1 MKQLLLAIVMLACCL
16 GVSAQDPTVSA
27 PTPTVNPDMVKS
39 AFSDTYPAFT
49 KWDRSH
55 GATLETIQI
64 AGTTDNVAKLSGD
77 YVAIAVGG
85 RNVADMEYLHADVYS
100 PAEGGVS
107 QVRFGFSLWSGG
119 EKYADA
125 YNTDTPAGQW
135 TSIDIPLSAFNGY
148 DFSNAQVLRMT
159 MTKTPGNT
167 FYMDNVY
174 FYTTKAP
181 AQTMPTVSAPKPKV
195 DASKV
200 RSMFSD
206 AYEPYYNFNC
216 YNSNGVK
223 VTEKTIEGTTDK
235 VLEVKDFRWAHFALG
250 EVARTTTVDLTGLEK
265 IHFDV
270 YVPEGNVTT
279 SVQPGMYNVAAKKE
293 AYSGKQTLTAGKWT
307 SVTLKVADFQAVG
320 LSAVNNLTFKDPAN
334 KTGLIYLDNVYF
346 FNEDGD
352 VPVDPTPGDDPV
364 DPTPGDD
371 PVDPTPVSNLK
382 PAPTPANAA
391 TDVKSVYSDAYVPVA
406 AKFEAVGGN
415 GGYAAEP
422 IQVTAND
429 RAMKLTNY
437 TWVKFDLGGNVD
449 ASDMTYLHVDLYV
462 PDANVASVQ
471 PILVNGSK
479 SFYTGSPT
487 LTAGKWTSLNIKVAD
502 FTAKGLDATAINE
515 IRFKHSGVGE
525 MIIDNVYFSKT
536 EGAKG
541 TTDGGSEG
549 GSGDEPTPSG
559 ITIPLAPTPQTP
571 ASDVKAFFTDE
582 YSTLFGKFE
591 PTTYSKATVEVLDHD
606 ATHKVCRITNL
617 DWCAINLGQRD
628 VSDKGYVHIDLYTPA
643 SDKVETFNMGFQLWG
658 EPITYETANG
668 DANWREL
675 PADKWVSLDIPLANF
690 VGRDFSK
697 DMAGF
702 RIRKT
707 GKGTLYVDNIY
718 FWGQPTEGDSDY
730 DPTKYPAI
738 QDNTAGELPPMD
750 EPMLGVNL
758 ASASG
763 GSVPGTFGKDY
774 IYPRLQDL
782 YYYKAKGVRLIRFP
796 FRAARVLEDLDG
808 AALDY
813 DQTNSDIKAMKTVVD
828 EAERL
833 GMWVFLDAHDYAE
846 RTINGTQQKL
856 GDEVYTKE
864 KFGRMWRMIAE
875 AFKDN
880 KNIWGYD
887 LQNEPKVGAA
897 NLVPIYQAAIDSIR
911 TVDTKAQIIVEG
923 ANWASAYEWIYGNRS
938 DKQYPEYPT
947 TVAWSYK
954 ASSNWDLA
962 NLVDPQDKIVFE
974 AHGYFDQDNSGT
986 YQKGYQTVDFRKRFA
1001 PFLEWCKVNNKKALL
1016 GEFGVP
1022 YVGAKTASD
1031 ERWMTVIDEA
1041 LDYFRSYQVNATYWC
1056 GGAMYEANELSVQP
1070 DKNALYGNYNV
1081 EKSTMGIMDKY
1092 ITNWVLNDPTGINTV
1107 NTVTTTLGNDV
1118 VYNLAGQRVDKNFKG
1133 IVIING
1139 KKVIRK

>member
-1 MKQLLLAIVMLACCL
+1 MKQLLLAIVMLACCF
-16 GVSAQDPTVSA
+16 GASAQDPTVSA

-39 AFSDTYPAFT
+39 AFSDAYPAFT
-49 KWDRSH
+49 KWSRSH
-55 GATLETIQI
+55 GATLNTIQI

-85 RNVADMEYLHADVYS
+85 RNVSDMEYLHADVYS

-135 TSIDIPLSAFNGY
+135 TSVDIPLSAFKGY
-148 DFSNAQVLRMT
+148 DFSNTQVLRMT

-181 AQTMPTVSAPKPKV
+181 ANTMPTVSAPKPTV
-195 DASKV
+195 AASKV
-200 RSMFSD
+200 RSMFCD
-206 AYEPYYNFNC
+206 EYEPYYNFNC
-216 YNSNGVK
+216 YNNSGVQLS
-223 VTEKTIEGTTDK
+223 EKTIEGTTDK
-235 VLEVKDFRWAHFALG
+235 VLEVKGFRWAHFALG
-250 EVARTTTVDLTGLEK
+250 DIPGTTTVDLTGLEK

-279 SVQPGMYNVAAKKE
+279 SVQPGMYNVKAKKE
-293 AYSGKQTLTAGKWT
+293 AYSGKQTLTPGKWT

-320 LSAVNNLTFKDPAN
+320 LTAVNNLTFKDPAN

-346 FNEDGD
+346 FNDGD
-352 VPVDPTPGDDPV
+352 
-364 DPTPGDD
+364 
-371 PVDPTPVSNLK
+371 
-382 PAPTPANAA
+382 TPA
-391 TDVKSVYSDAYVPVA
+391 
-406 AKFEAVGGN
+406 
-415 GGYAAEP
+415 
-422 IQVTAND
+422 
-429 RAMKLTNY
+429 
-437 TWVKFDLGGNVD
+437 
-449 ASDMTYLHVDLYV
+449 
-462 PDANVASVQ
+462 
-471 PILVNGSK
+471 
-479 SFYTGSPT
+479 TG
-487 LTAGKWTSLNIKVAD
+487 
-502 FTAKGLDATAINE
+502 
-515 IRFKHSGVGE
+515 
-525 MIIDNVYFSKT
+525 
-536 EGAKG
+536 
-541 TTDGGSEG
+541 
-549 GSGDEPTPSG
+549 G

-582 YSTLFGKFE
+582 YSPLFGKFE

-617 DWCAINLGQRD
+617 DWCAVNLGQRD

-643 SDKVETFNMGFQLWG
+643 SDKVETFNMGFQLWS

-690 VGRDFSK
+690 VGRDFAK
-697 DMAGF
+697 GMAGF

-718 FWGQPTEGDSDY
+718 FWGKPTEGGSDY
-730 DPTKYPAI
+730 DPTKYPTI

-774 IYPRLQDL
+774 IYPKMQDL

-808 AALDY
+808 EALDY
-813 DQTNSDIKAMKTVVD
+813 DQTNSDIKAMKAVVD

-856 GDEVYTKE
+856 GDEVYTAE
-864 KFGRMWRMIAE
+864 KFARMWKMIAE

-887 LQNEPKVGAA
+887 LQNEPKVSAA
-897 NLVPIYQAAIDSIR
+897 NLVPIYQAAINAIR

-938 DKQYPEYPT
+938 DKLYPEYPS
-947 TVAWSYK
+947 TVDWSYK

-962 NLVDPQDKIVFE
+962 NLVDPQNKIVFE
-974 AHGYFDQDNSGT
+974 AHGYFDKDNSGT
-986 YQKGYQTVDFRKRFA
+986 YQKGYQEVDFRKRFA
-1001 PFLEWCKVNNKKALL
+1001 PFLEWCKVNNKKALI

-1041 LDYFRSYQVNATYWC
+1041 LDFFRSYQVNATYWC

-1081 EKSTMGIMDKY
+1081 EKSTMAIMDKY
-1092 ITNWVLNDPTGINTV
+1092 ITNWVLDGPTGINTV
-1107 NTVTTTLGNDV
+1107 STVNKTLDNEV

-1133 IVIING
+1133 MVIING

>member
-1 MKQLLLAIVMLACCL
+1 MKQLLLAIVMLACCF
-16 GVSAQDPTVSA
+16 GASAQDPTVSA

-39 AFSDTYPAFT
+39 AFSDAYPAFT
-49 KWDRSH
+49 KWARSH
-55 GATLETIQI
+55 GATLNTIQI

-85 RNVADMEYLHADVYS
+85 RNVSDMEYLHADVYS

-135 TSIDIPLSAFNGY
+135 TSVDIPLSAFNGY
-148 DFSNAQVLRMT
+148 DFSNTQVLRMT

-174 FYTTKAP
+174 FYTTKTP
-181 AQTMPTVSAPKPKV
+181 ANTMPTVSAPKPIV
-195 DASKV
+195 AASKV
-200 RSMFSD
+200 RSMFCD
-206 AYEPYYNFNC
+206 EYEPYYNFNC
-216 YNSNGVK
+216 YNNSGVQLS
-223 VTEKTIEGTTDK
+223 EKTIEGTTDK
-235 VLEVKDFRWAHFALG
+235 VLEVKGFRWAHFALG
-250 EVARTTTVDLTGLEK
+250 DIPGTTTVDLTGLEK

-279 SVQPGMYNVAAKKE
+279 SVQPGMYNVKAKKE
-293 AYSGKQTLTAGKWT
+293 AYSGKQTLTPGKWT

-320 LSAVNNLTFKDPAN
+320 LTAVNNLTFKDPAN

-346 FNEDGD
+346 FNDGD
-352 VPVDPTPGDDPV
+352 
-364 DPTPGDD
+364 
-371 PVDPTPVSNLK
+371 
-382 PAPTPANAA
+382 TPA
-391 TDVKSVYSDAYVPVA
+391 
-406 AKFEAVGGN
+406 
-415 GGYAAEP
+415 
-422 IQVTAND
+422 
-429 RAMKLTNY
+429 
-437 TWVKFDLGGNVD
+437 
-449 ASDMTYLHVDLYV
+449 
-462 PDANVASVQ
+462 
-471 PILVNGSK
+471 
-479 SFYTGSPT
+479 TG
-487 LTAGKWTSLNIKVAD
+487 
-502 FTAKGLDATAINE
+502 
-515 IRFKHSGVGE
+515 
-525 MIIDNVYFSKT
+525 
-536 EGAKG
+536 
-541 TTDGGSEG
+541 
-549 GSGDEPTPSG
+549 G

-582 YSTLFGKFE
+582 YSPLFGKFE

-617 DWCAINLGQRD
+617 DWCAVNLGQRD

-690 VGRDFSK
+690 VGRDFAK
-697 DMAGF
+697 GMAGF

-718 FWGQPTEGDSDY
+718 FWGQPTEGGSDY
-730 DPTKYPAI
+730 DPTKYPTI

-750 EPMLGVNL
+750 KPMLGVNL

-774 IYPRLQDL
+774 IYPKMQDL

-808 AALDY
+808 ESLDY
-813 DQTNSDIKAMKTVVD
+813 DQTNSDIKAMKAVVD

-856 GDEVYTKE
+856 GDEVYTAE
-864 KFGRMWRMIAE
+864 KFARMWKMIAE

-887 LQNEPKVGAA
+887 LQNEPKVSAA
-897 NLVPIYQAAIDSIR
+897 NLVPIYQAAINAIR

-938 DKQYPEYPT
+938 DKLYPEYPS
-947 TVAWSYK
+947 TVDWSYK

-962 NLVDPQDKIVFE
+962 NLVDPQNKIVFE
-974 AHGYFDQDNSGT
+974 AHGYFDKDNSGT
-986 YQKGYQTVDFRKRFA
+986 YQKGYQEVDFRKRFA
-1001 PFLEWCKVNNKKALL
+1001 PFLEWCKVNNKKALI

-1041 LDYFRSYQVNATYWC
+1041 FDFFRSYQVNATYWC

-1092 ITNWVLNDPTGINTV
+1092 ITNWVLDDPTGINTV
-1107 NTVTTTLGNDV
+1107 STVNKTLDNEV

-1133 IVIING
+1133 MVIING

>member
-1 MKQLLLAIVMLACCL
+1 MKQLLLAIVMLACCF
-16 GVSAQDPTVSA
+16 GASAQDPTVSA

-39 AFSDTYPAFT
+39 AFSDAYPAFT
-49 KWDRSH
+49 KWSRSH
-55 GATLETIQI
+55 GATLNTIQI
-64 AGTTDNVAKLSGD
+64 AGTTDNVVKLSGD

-85 RNVADMEYLHADVYS
+85 RNVSDMEYLHADVYS

-135 TSIDIPLSAFNGY
+135 TSVDIPLSAFNGY
-148 DFSNAQVLRMT
+148 DFSNTQVLRMT

-181 AQTMPTVSAPKPKV
+181 ANTMPTVSAPKPTV
-195 DASKV
+195 AASKV
-200 RSMFSD
+200 RSMFCD
-206 AYEPYYNFNC
+206 EYEPYYNFNC
-216 YNSNGVK
+216 YNNSGVQLS
-223 VTEKTIEGTTDK
+223 EKTIEGTTDK
-235 VLEVKDFRWAHFALG
+235 VLEVKGFRWAHFALG
-250 EVARTTTVDLTGLEK
+250 DISGTTTVDLTGLEK

-279 SVQPGMYNVAAKKE
+279 SVQPGMYNVKAKKE
-293 AYSGKQTLTAGKWT
+293 AYSGKQTLTPGKWT

-320 LSAVNNLTFKDPAN
+320 LTAVNNLTFKDPAN

-346 FNEDGD
+346 FNDGD
-352 VPVDPTPGDDPV
+352 
-364 DPTPGDD
+364 
-371 PVDPTPVSNLK
+371 
-382 PAPTPANAA
+382 TPA
-391 TDVKSVYSDAYVPVA
+391 
-406 AKFEAVGGN
+406 
-415 GGYAAEP
+415 
-422 IQVTAND
+422 
-429 RAMKLTNY
+429 
-437 TWVKFDLGGNVD
+437 
-449 ASDMTYLHVDLYV
+449 
-462 PDANVASVQ
+462 
-471 PILVNGSK
+471 
-479 SFYTGSPT
+479 TG
-487 LTAGKWTSLNIKVAD
+487 
-502 FTAKGLDATAINE
+502 
-515 IRFKHSGVGE
+515 
-525 MIIDNVYFSKT
+525 
-536 EGAKG
+536 
-541 TTDGGSEG
+541 
-549 GSGDEPTPSG
+549 G

-582 YSTLFGKFE
+582 YSPLFGKFE

-617 DWCAINLGQRD
+617 DWCAVNLGQRD

-643 SDKVETFNMGFQLWG
+643 SDKVETFNMGFQLWS

-668 DANWREL
+668 DSNWREL

-690 VGRDFSK
+690 VGRDFAK
-697 DMAGF
+697 GMAGF

-718 FWGQPTEGDSDY
+718 FWGQPTEGGSDY
-730 DPTKYPAI
+730 DPTKYPTI
-738 QDNTAGELPPMD
+738 QDNTVGELPPMD

-774 IYPRLQDL
+774 IYPKMQDL

-808 AALDY
+808 EALDY
-813 DQTNSDIKAMKTVVD
+813 DQTNSDIKAMKAVVD

-846 RTINGTQQKL
+846 RTINGTQHKL
-856 GDEVYTKE
+856 GDEVYTAE
-864 KFGRMWRMIAE
+864 KFARMWKMIAE

-887 LQNEPKVGAA
+887 LQNEPKVSAA
-897 NLVPIYQAAIDSIR
+897 NLVPIYQAAINAIR

-938 DKQYPEYPT
+938 DKLYPEYPS
-947 TVAWSYK
+947 TVDWSYK

-962 NLVDPQDKIVFE
+962 NLVDPQNKIVFE
-974 AHGYFDQDNSGT
+974 AHGYFDKDNSGT
-986 YQKGYQTVDFRKRFA
+986 YQKGYQEVDFRKRFA
-1001 PFLEWCKVNNKKALL
+1001 PFLEWCKVNNKKALI

-1022 YVGAKTASD
+1022 YVGAKTSSD

-1041 LDYFRSYQVNATYWC
+1041 LDFFRSYQVNATYWC

-1092 ITNWVLNDPTGINTV
+1092 ITNWVLNDPTGIITVSTV
-1107 NTVTTTLGNDV
+1107 NKTLDNED

-1133 IVIING
+1133 MVIING

>member
-1 MKQLLLAIVMLACCL
+1 MKQLLLAIVMLACCF
-16 GVSAQDPTVSA
+16 GASAQDPTVSA

-39 AFSDTYPAFT
+39 AFSDAYPAFT
-49 KWDRSH
+49 KWARSH
-55 GATLETIQI
+55 GATLNTIQI
-64 AGTTDNVAKLSGD
+64 AGTTDNVVKLSGD

-85 RNVADMEYLHADVYS
+85 RNVSDMEYLHADVYS

-135 TSIDIPLSAFNGY
+135 TSVDIPLSAFNGY
-148 DFSNAQVLRMT
+148 DFSNTQVLRMT

-181 AQTMPTVSAPKPKV
+181 ANTMPTVSAPKPTV
-195 DASKV
+195 AASKV
-200 RSMFSD
+200 RSMFCD
-206 AYEPYYNFNC
+206 EYEPYYNFNC
-216 YNSNGVK
+216 YNNSGVQLS
-223 VTEKTIEGTTDK
+223 EKTIEGTTDK
-235 VLEVKDFRWAHFALG
+235 VLEVKGFRWAHFALG
-250 EVARTTTVDLTGLEK
+250 DIPGTTTVDLTGLEK

-279 SVQPGMYNVAAKKE
+279 SVQPGMYNVKAKKE
-293 AYSGKQTLTAGKWT
+293 AYSGKQTLTPGKWT

-320 LSAVNNLTFKDPAN
+320 LTAVNNLTFKDPAN

-346 FNEDGD
+346 FNDGD
-352 VPVDPTPGDDPV
+352 
-364 DPTPGDD
+364 
-371 PVDPTPVSNLK
+371 
-382 PAPTPANAA
+382 TPA
-391 TDVKSVYSDAYVPVA
+391 
-406 AKFEAVGGN
+406 
-415 GGYAAEP
+415 
-422 IQVTAND
+422 
-429 RAMKLTNY
+429 
-437 TWVKFDLGGNVD
+437 
-449 ASDMTYLHVDLYV
+449 
-462 PDANVASVQ
+462 
-471 PILVNGSK
+471 
-479 SFYTGSPT
+479 TG
-487 LTAGKWTSLNIKVAD
+487 
-502 FTAKGLDATAINE
+502 
-515 IRFKHSGVGE
+515 
-525 MIIDNVYFSKT
+525 
-536 EGAKG
+536 
-541 TTDGGSEG
+541 
-549 GSGDEPTPSG
+549 G

-571 ASDVKAFFTDE
+571 ASDVKAFFTDD
-582 YSTLFGKFE
+582 YSPLFGKFE

-617 DWCAINLGQRD
+617 DWCAVNLGQRD

-690 VGRDFSK
+690 VGRDFAK
-697 DMAGF
+697 GMAGF

-718 FWGQPTEGDSDY
+718 FWGQPTEGGSDY
-730 DPTKYPAI
+730 DPTKYPTI

-750 EPMLGVNL
+750 KPMLGVNL

-774 IYPRLQDL
+774 IYPKMQDL

-808 AALDY
+808 ETLDY
-813 DQTNSDIKAMKTVVD
+813 DQTNSDIKAMKAVVD

-856 GDEVYTKE
+856 GDEVYTAE
-864 KFGRMWRMIAE
+864 KFARMWKMIAE

-887 LQNEPKVGAA
+887 LQNEPKVSAA
-897 NLVPIYQAAIDSIR
+897 NLVPIYQAAINAIR

-938 DKQYPEYPT
+938 DKLYPEYPS
-947 TVAWSYK
+947 TVDWSYK

-962 NLVDPQDKIVFE
+962 NLVDPQNKIVFE
-974 AHGYFDQDNSGT
+974 AHGYFDKDNSGT
-986 YQKGYQTVDFRKRFA
+986 YQKGYQEVDFRKRFA
-1001 PFLEWCKVNNKKALL
+1001 PFLEWCKVNNKKALI

-1041 LDYFRSYQVNATYWC
+1041 FDFFRSYQVNATYWC

-1092 ITNWVLNDPTGINTV
+1092 ITNWVLDDPTGINTV
-1107 NTVTTTLGNDV
+1107 STVNKTLDNEV

-1133 IVIING
+1133 MVIING

>member
-1 MKQLLLAIVMLACCL
+1 MKQLLLAIVMLACCF
-16 GVSAQDPTVSA
+16 GASAQDPTVSA

-39 AFSDTYPAFT
+39 AFSDAYPAFT
-49 KWDRSH
+49 KWARSH
-55 GATLETIQI
+55 GATLNTIQI

-85 RNVADMEYLHADVYS
+85 RNVSDMEYLHADVYS

-135 TSIDIPLSAFNGY
+135 TSVDIPLSAFNGY
-148 DFSNAQVLRMT
+148 DFSNTQVLRMT

-181 AQTMPTVSAPKPKV
+181 ANTMPTVSAPKPTV
-195 DASKV
+195 AASKV
-200 RSMFSD
+200 RSMFCD
-206 AYEPYYNFNC
+206 EYEPYYNFNC
-216 YNSNGVK
+216 YNNSGVQLS
-223 VTEKTIEGTTDK
+223 EKTIEGTTDK
-235 VLEVKDFRWAHFALG
+235 VLEVKGFRWAHFALG
-250 EVARTTTVDLTGLEK
+250 DIPGTTTVDLTGLEK

-279 SVQPGMYNVAAKKE
+279 SVQPGMYNVKAKKE
-293 AYSGKQTLTAGKWT
+293 AYSGKQTLTPGKWT

-320 LSAVNNLTFKDPAN
+320 LTAVNNLTFKDPAN

-346 FNEDGD
+346 FNDGD
-352 VPVDPTPGDDPV
+352 
-364 DPTPGDD
+364 
-371 PVDPTPVSNLK
+371 
-382 PAPTPANAA
+382 TPA
-391 TDVKSVYSDAYVPVA
+391 
-406 AKFEAVGGN
+406 
-415 GGYAAEP
+415 
-422 IQVTAND
+422 
-429 RAMKLTNY
+429 
-437 TWVKFDLGGNVD
+437 
-449 ASDMTYLHVDLYV
+449 
-462 PDANVASVQ
+462 
-471 PILVNGSK
+471 
-479 SFYTGSPT
+479 TG
-487 LTAGKWTSLNIKVAD
+487 
-502 FTAKGLDATAINE
+502 
-515 IRFKHSGVGE
+515 
-525 MIIDNVYFSKT
+525 
-536 EGAKG
+536 
-541 TTDGGSEG
+541 
-549 GSGDEPTPSG
+549 G

-582 YSTLFGKFE
+582 YSPLFGKFE

-617 DWCAINLGQRD
+617 DWCAVNLGQRD

-643 SDKVETFNMGFQLWG
+643 SDKVETFNMGFQLWS

-690 VGRDFSK
+690 VGRDFATG
-697 DMAGF
+697 MAGF

-718 FWGQPTEGDSDY
+718 FWGQPTEGGSDY
-730 DPTKYPAI
+730 DPTKYPTI

-774 IYPRLQDL
+774 IYPKMQDL

-808 AALDY
+808 EALDY
-813 DQTNSDIKAMKTVVD
+813 DQTNSDIKAMKAVVD

-856 GDEVYTKE
+856 GDEVYTAE
-864 KFGRMWRMIAE
+864 KFARMWKMIAE

-887 LQNEPKVGAA
+887 LQNEPKVSAA
-897 NLVPIYQAAIDSIR
+897 NLVPIYQAAINAIR

-938 DKQYPEYPT
+938 DKLYPEYPS
-947 TVAWSYK
+947 TVDWSYK

-962 NLVDPQDKIVFE
+962 NLVDPQNKIVFE
-974 AHGYFDQDNSGT
+974 AHGYFDKDNSGT
-986 YQKGYQTVDFRKRFA
+986 YQKGYQEVDFRKRFA
-1001 PFLEWCKVNNKKALL
+1001 PFLEWCKVNNKKALI

-1041 LDYFRSYQVNATYWC
+1041 FDFFRSYQVNATYWC

-1092 ITNWVLNDPTGINTV
+1092 ITNWVLDDPTGINTV
-1107 NTVTTTLGNDV
+1107 STVNKTLDNEV

-1133 IVIING
+1133 MVIING

>member
-1 MKQLLLAIVMLACCL
+1 MKQLLLAIVMLACCF
-16 GVSAQDPTVSA
+16 GASAQDPTVSA

-39 AFSDTYPAFT
+39 AFSDAYPAFT
-49 KWDRSH
+49 KWARSH
-55 GATLETIQI
+55 GATLNTIQI

-85 RNVADMEYLHADVYS
+85 RNVSDMEYLHADVYS

-135 TSIDIPLSAFNGY
+135 TSVDIPLSAFNGY
-148 DFSNAQVLRMT
+148 DFSNTQVLRMT

-181 AQTMPTVSAPKPKV
+181 ANTMPTVSAPKPTV
-195 DASKV
+195 AASKV
-200 RSMFSD
+200 RSMFCD
-206 AYEPYYNFNC
+206 EYEPYYNFNC
-216 YNSNGVK
+216 YNNSGVQLS
-223 VTEKTIEGTTDK
+223 EKTIEGTTDK
-235 VLEVKDFRWAHFALG
+235 VLEVKGFRWAHFALG
-250 EVARTTTVDLTGLEK
+250 DIPGTTTVDLTGLEK

-279 SVQPGMYNVAAKKE
+279 SVQPGMYNVKAKKE
-293 AYSGKQTLTAGKWT
+293 AYSGKQTLTPGKWT

-320 LSAVNNLTFKDPAN
+320 LTAVNNLTFKDPAN

-346 FNEDGD
+346 FNDGD
-352 VPVDPTPGDDPV
+352 
-364 DPTPGDD
+364 
-371 PVDPTPVSNLK
+371 
-382 PAPTPANAA
+382 TPA
-391 TDVKSVYSDAYVPVA
+391 
-406 AKFEAVGGN
+406 
-415 GGYAAEP
+415 
-422 IQVTAND
+422 
-429 RAMKLTNY
+429 
-437 TWVKFDLGGNVD
+437 
-449 ASDMTYLHVDLYV
+449 
-462 PDANVASVQ
+462 
-471 PILVNGSK
+471 
-479 SFYTGSPT
+479 TG
-487 LTAGKWTSLNIKVAD
+487 
-502 FTAKGLDATAINE
+502 
-515 IRFKHSGVGE
+515 
-525 MIIDNVYFSKT
+525 
-536 EGAKG
+536 
-541 TTDGGSEG
+541 
-549 GSGDEPTPSG
+549 G

-582 YSTLFGKFE
+582 YSPLFGKFE

-617 DWCAINLGQRD
+617 DWCAVNLGQRD

-690 VGRDFSK
+690 VGRDFAK
-697 DMAGF
+697 GMAGF

-718 FWGQPTEGDSDY
+718 FWGQPTEGGSDY
-730 DPTKYPAI
+730 DPTKYPTI

-774 IYPRLQDL
+774 IYPKMQDL

-808 AALDY
+808 ETLDY
-813 DQTNSDIKAMKTVVD
+813 DQTNSDIKAMKAVVD

-846 RTINGTQQKL
+846 RTINGTQHKL
-856 GDEVYTKE
+856 GDEVYTAE
-864 KFGRMWRMIAE
+864 KFARMWKMIAE

-887 LQNEPKVGAA
+887 LQNEPKVSAT
-897 NLVPIYQAAIDSIR
+897 NLVPIYQAAINAIR

-938 DKQYPEYPT
+938 DKLYPEYPS
-947 TVAWSYK
+947 TVDWSYK
-954 ASSNWDLA
+954 ASSNWNLA
-962 NLVDPQDKIVFE
+962 NLVDPQNKIVFE
-974 AHGYFDQDNSGT
+974 AHGYFDKDNSGT
-986 YQKGYQTVDFRKRFA
+986 YQKGYQEVDFRKRFA
-1001 PFLEWCKVNNKKALL
+1001 PFLEWCKVNNKKALI

-1041 LDYFRSYQVNATYWC
+1041 FDFFRSYQVNATYWC

-1092 ITNWVLNDPTGINTV
+1092 ITNWVLDDPTGINTV
-1107 NTVTTTLGNDV
+1107 STVNKTLDNEV

-1133 IVIING
+1133 MVIING

>member
-1 MKQLLLAIVMLACCL
+1 MKQLLLAIVMLACCF
-16 GVSAQDPTVSA
+16 GASAQDPTVSA

-39 AFSDTYPAFT
+39 AFSDAYPAFT
-49 KWDRSH
+49 KWARSH
-55 GATLETIQI
+55 GATLNTIQI

-85 RNVADMEYLHADVYS
+85 RNVSDMEYLHADVYS

-135 TSIDIPLSAFNGY
+135 TSVDIPLSAFNGY
-148 DFSNAQVLRMT
+148 DFSNTQVLRMT

-174 FYTTKAP
+174 FYTTKTP
-181 AQTMPTVSAPKPKV
+181 ANTMPTVSAPKPTV
-195 DASKV
+195 AASKV
-200 RSMFSD
+200 RSMFCD
-206 AYEPYYNFNC
+206 EYEPYYNFNC
-216 YNSNGVK
+216 YNNSGVQLS
-223 VTEKTIEGTTDK
+223 EKTIEGTTDK
-235 VLEVKDFRWAHFALG
+235 VLEVKGFRWAHFALG
-250 EVARTTTVDLTGLEK
+250 DIPGTTTVDLTGLEK

-279 SVQPGMYNVAAKKE
+279 SVQPGMYNVKAKKE
-293 AYSGKQTLTAGKWT
+293 AYSGKQTLTPGKWT

-320 LSAVNNLTFKDPAN
+320 LTAVNNLTFKDPAN

-346 FNEDGD
+346 FNDGD
-352 VPVDPTPGDDPV
+352 TPPT
-364 DPTPGDD
+364 
-371 PVDPTPVSNLK
+371 
-382 PAPTPANAA
+382 
-391 TDVKSVYSDAYVPVA
+391 
-406 AKFEAVGGN
+406 
-415 GGYAAEP
+415 
-422 IQVTAND
+422 
-429 RAMKLTNY
+429 
-437 TWVKFDLGGNVD
+437 
-449 ASDMTYLHVDLYV
+449 
-462 PDANVASVQ
+462 
-471 PILVNGSK
+471 
-479 SFYTGSPT
+479 
-487 LTAGKWTSLNIKVAD
+487 
-502 FTAKGLDATAINE
+502 
-515 IRFKHSGVGE
+515 
-525 MIIDNVYFSKT
+525 
-536 EGAKG
+536 
-541 TTDGGSEG
+541 
-549 GSGDEPTPSG
+549 SG

-571 ASDVKAFFTDE
+571 ASDVKAFFTDD
-582 YSTLFGKFE
+582 YSPLFGKFE

-617 DWCAINLGQRD
+617 DWCAVNLGQRD

-690 VGRDFSK
+690 VGRDFATG
-697 DMAGF
+697 MAGF

-718 FWGQPTEGDSDY
+718 FWGQPTEGGSDY
-730 DPTKYPAI
+730 DPTKYPTI

-750 EPMLGVNL
+750 KPMLGVNL

-774 IYPRLQDL
+774 IYPKMQDL

-808 AALDY
+808 EALDY
-813 DQTNSDIKAMKTVVD
+813 EKTNSDIKAMKAVVD

-856 GDEVYTKE
+856 GDEVYTAE
-864 KFGRMWRMIAE
+864 KFARMWKMIAE

-887 LQNEPKVGAA
+887 LQNEPKVSAA
-897 NLVPIYQAAIDSIR
+897 NLVPIYQAAINAIR

-938 DKQYPEYPT
+938 DKLYPEYPS
-947 TVAWSYK
+947 TVDWSYK

-962 NLVDPQDKIVFE
+962 NLVDPQNKIVFE
-974 AHGYFDQDNSGT
+974 AHGYFDKDNSGT
-986 YQKGYQTVDFRKRFA
+986 YQKGYQEVDFRKRFA
-1001 PFLEWCKVNNKKALL
+1001 PFLEWCKVNNKKALI

-1041 LDYFRSYQVNATYWC
+1041 FDFFRSYQVNATYWC

-1092 ITNWVLNDPTGINTV
+1092 ITNWVLDDPTGINTV
-1107 NTVTTTLGNDV
+1107 STVNKTLDNEV

-1133 IVIING
+1133 MVIING

>member
-1 MKQLLLAIVMLACCL
+1 MLACCF
-16 GVSAQDPTVSA
+16 GASAQDPTVSA

-39 AFSDTYPAFT
+39 AFSDAYPAFT
-49 KWDRSH
+49 KWERSH
-55 GATLETIQI
+55 GATLNTIQI

-77 YVAIAVGG
+77 YVAISVGG
-85 RNVADMEYLHADVYS
+85 RNVSDMEYLHADVYS

-107 QVRFGFSLWSGG
+107 KVRFGFSLWSGG

-135 TSIDIPLSAFNGY
+135 TSVDIPLSAFKGY
-148 DFSNAQVLRMT
+148 NFSNAQVLRMT

-181 AQTMPTVSAPKPKV
+181 ANTMPTVSAPKPTV
-195 DASKV
+195 AASKV
-200 RSMFSD
+200 RSMFCD
-206 AYEPYYNFNC
+206 EYEPYYNFNC
-216 YNSNGVK
+216 YNNSGVQLS
-223 VTEKTIEGTTDK
+223 EKTIEGTTDK
-235 VLEVKDFRWAHFALG
+235 VLEVKGFRWAHFALG
-250 EVARTTTVDLTGLEK
+250 DIPGTTTVDLTGLEK

-279 SVQPGMYNVAAKKE
+279 SVQPGMYNVKARKE
-293 AYSGKQTLTAGKWT
+293 AYSGKQTLTPGKWT
-307 SVTLKVADFQAVG
+307 SVTLKVADFRAVG
-320 LSAVNNLTFKDPAN
+320 LTAVNNLTFKDPAN

-352 VPVDPTPGDDPV
+352 
-364 DPTPGDD
+364 
-371 PVDPTPVSNLK
+371 
-382 PAPTPANAA
+382 
-391 TDVKSVYSDAYVPVA
+391 
-406 AKFEAVGGN
+406 
-415 GGYAAEP
+415 
-422 IQVTAND
+422 
-429 RAMKLTNY
+429 
-437 TWVKFDLGGNVD
+437 
-449 ASDMTYLHVDLYV
+449 
-462 PDANVASVQ
+462 
-471 PILVNGSK
+471 
-479 SFYTGSPT
+479 
-487 LTAGKWTSLNIKVAD
+487 
-502 FTAKGLDATAINE
+502 
-515 IRFKHSGVGE
+515 
-525 MIIDNVYFSKT
+525 
-536 EGAKG
+536 
-541 TTDGGSEG
+541 SES
-549 GSGDEPTPSG
+549 GSGNPPATSG

-582 YSTLFGKFE
+582 YSPLFGKFE

-668 DANWREL
+668 DANWREI

-690 VGRDFSK
+690 VGRDFATG
-697 DMAGF
+697 MAGF

-718 FWGQPTEGDSDY
+718 FWGQPTEGGSDY
-730 DPTKYPAI
+730 DPTKYPTI

-774 IYPRLQDL
+774 IYPKMQDL

-808 AALDY
+808 EALDY
-813 DQTNSDIKAMKTVVD
+813 DQTNSDIKAMKAVVD

-846 RTINGTQQKL
+846 RTINGIQQKL
-856 GDEVYTKE
+856 GDEVYTAE
-864 KFGRMWRMIAE
+864 KFARMWKMIAE

-887 LQNEPKVGAA
+887 LQNEPKVSAA
-897 NLVPIYQAAIDSIR
+897 NLVPIYQAAINAIR

-938 DKQYPEYPT
+938 DKQYPEYPS
-947 TVAWSYK
+947 TVDWSYK

-962 NLVDPQDKIVFE
+962 NLVDPQNKIVFE
-974 AHGYFDQDNSGT
+974 AHGYFDKDNSGT
-986 YQKGYQTVDFRKRFA
+986 YQKGYQEVDFRKRFA
-1001 PFLEWCKVNNKKALL
+1001 PFLEWCKVNNKKALI

-1041 LDYFRSYQVNATYWC
+1041 LDFFRSYQVNATYWC

-1081 EKSTMGIMDKY
+1081 EKSTMGVMDKY
-1092 ITNWVLNDPTGINTV
+1092 ITNWVLDDPTGINTV
-1107 NTVTTTLGNDV
+1107 STVNKTLDNDV

-1133 IVIING
+1133 MVIIHG

>member
-1 MKQLLLAIVMLACCL
+1 MKQLLLAIVMLACCF
-16 GVSAQDPTVSA
+16 GASAQDPTVSA
-27 PTPTVNPDMVKS
+27 PMPTVNPDMVKS
-39 AFSDTYPAFT
+39 AFSDAYPAFT
-49 KWDRSH
+49 KWSRSH
-55 GATLETIQI
+55 GATLNTIQI

-85 RNVADMEYLHADVYS
+85 RNVSDMEYLHADVYS

-135 TSIDIPLSAFNGY
+135 TSVDIPLSAFNGY
-148 DFSNAQVLRMT
+148 DFSNTQVLRMT

-181 AQTMPTVSAPKPKV
+181 ANTMPTVSAPKPTV
-195 DASKV
+195 AASKV
-200 RSMFSD
+200 RSMFCD
-206 AYEPYYNFNC
+206 EYEPYYNFNC
-216 YNSNGVK
+216 YNNSGVQLS
-223 VTEKTIEGTTDK
+223 EKTIEGTTDK
-235 VLEVKDFRWAHFALG
+235 VLEVKGFRWAHFALG
-250 EVARTTTVDLTGLEK
+250 DIPGTTTVDLTGLEK

-279 SVQPGMYNVAAKKE
+279 SVQPGMYNVKAKKE
-293 AYSGKQTLTAGKWT
+293 AYSGKQTLTPGKWT

-320 LSAVNNLTFKDPAN
+320 LTAVNNLTFKDPAN

-346 FNEDGD
+346 FNDGD
-352 VPVDPTPGDDPV
+352 
-364 DPTPGDD
+364 
-371 PVDPTPVSNLK
+371 
-382 PAPTPANAA
+382 TPA
-391 TDVKSVYSDAYVPVA
+391 
-406 AKFEAVGGN
+406 
-415 GGYAAEP
+415 
-422 IQVTAND
+422 
-429 RAMKLTNY
+429 
-437 TWVKFDLGGNVD
+437 
-449 ASDMTYLHVDLYV
+449 
-462 PDANVASVQ
+462 
-471 PILVNGSK
+471 
-479 SFYTGSPT
+479 TG
-487 LTAGKWTSLNIKVAD
+487 
-502 FTAKGLDATAINE
+502 
-515 IRFKHSGVGE
+515 
-525 MIIDNVYFSKT
+525 
-536 EGAKG
+536 
-541 TTDGGSEG
+541 
-549 GSGDEPTPSG
+549 G

-571 ASDVKAFFTDE
+571 ASDVKAFFTDD
-582 YSTLFGKFE
+582 YSPLFGKFE

-617 DWCAINLGQRD
+617 DWCAVNLGQRD

-690 VGRDFSK
+690 VGRDFATG
-697 DMAGF
+697 MAGF
-702 RIRKT
+702 RIRKI

-718 FWGQPTEGDSDY
+718 FWGQPTEGGSDY
-730 DPTKYPAI
+730 DPTKYPTI

-750 EPMLGVNL
+750 KPMLGVNL

-774 IYPRLQDL
+774 IYPKMQDL

-808 AALDY
+808 EALDY
-813 DQTNSDIKAMKTVVD
+813 DQTNSDIKAMKAVVD

-856 GDEVYTKE
+856 GDEVYTAE
-864 KFGRMWRMIAE
+864 KFARMWKMIAE

-887 LQNEPKVGAA
+887 LQNEPKVSAA
-897 NLVPIYQAAIDSIR
+897 NLVPIYQAAINAIR

-938 DKQYPEYPT
+938 DKLYPEYPS
-947 TVAWSYK
+947 TVDWSYK

-962 NLVDPQDKIVFE
+962 NLVDPQNKIVFE
-974 AHGYFDQDNSGT
+974 AHGYFDKDNSGT
-986 YQKGYQTVDFRKRFA
+986 YQKGYQEVDFRKRFA
-1001 PFLEWCKVNNKKALL
+1001 PFLEWCKVNNKKALI

-1041 LDYFRSYQVNATYWC
+1041 FDFFRSYQVNATYWC

-1092 ITNWVLNDPTGINTV
+1092 ITNWVLDDPTGINTV
-1107 NTVTTTLGNDV
+1107 STVNKTLDNEV

-1133 IVIING
+1133 MVIING

>member
-1 MKQLLLAIVMLACCL
+1 MKQLLLAIVMLACCF
-16 GVSAQDPTVSA
+16 GASAQDPTVSA

-39 AFSDTYPAFT
+39 AFSDAYPAFT
-49 KWDRSH
+49 KWSRSH
-55 GATLETIQI
+55 GATLNTIQI

-85 RNVADMEYLHADVYS
+85 RNVSDMEYLHADVYS

-135 TSIDIPLSAFNGY
+135 TSVDIPLSAFNGY
-148 DFSNAQVLRMT
+148 DFSNTQVLRMT

-181 AQTMPTVSAPKPKV
+181 ANTMPTVSAPKPTV
-195 DASKV
+195 AASKV
-200 RSMFSD
+200 RSMFCD
-206 AYEPYYNFNC
+206 EYEPYYNFNC
-216 YNSNGVK
+216 YNNSGVQLS
-223 VTEKTIEGTTDK
+223 EKTIEGTTDK
-235 VLEVKDFRWAHFALG
+235 VLEVKGFRWAHFALG
-250 EVARTTTVDLTGLEK
+250 DIPGTTTVDLTGLEK

-279 SVQPGMYNVAAKKE
+279 SVQPGMYNVKAKKE
-293 AYSGKQTLTAGKWT
+293 AYSGKQTLTPGKWT

-320 LSAVNNLTFKDPAN
+320 LTAVNNLTFKDPAN

-346 FNEDGD
+346 FNDGD
-352 VPVDPTPGDDPV
+352 
-364 DPTPGDD
+364 
-371 PVDPTPVSNLK
+371 
-382 PAPTPANAA
+382 TPA
-391 TDVKSVYSDAYVPVA
+391 
-406 AKFEAVGGN
+406 
-415 GGYAAEP
+415 
-422 IQVTAND
+422 
-429 RAMKLTNY
+429 
-437 TWVKFDLGGNVD
+437 
-449 ASDMTYLHVDLYV
+449 
-462 PDANVASVQ
+462 
-471 PILVNGSK
+471 
-479 SFYTGSPT
+479 TG
-487 LTAGKWTSLNIKVAD
+487 
-502 FTAKGLDATAINE
+502 
-515 IRFKHSGVGE
+515 
-525 MIIDNVYFSKT
+525 
-536 EGAKG
+536 
-541 TTDGGSEG
+541 
-549 GSGDEPTPSG
+549 G

-582 YSTLFGKFE
+582 YSPLFGKFE

-617 DWCAINLGQRD
+617 DWCAVNLGQRD

-690 VGRDFSK
+690 VGRDFAK
-697 DMAGF
+697 GMAGF

-707 GKGTLYVDNIY
+707 GKGLYVDNIY
-718 FWGQPTEGDSDY
+718 FWGQPTEGGSDY
-730 DPTKYPAI
+730 DPTKYPTI

-750 EPMLGVNL
+750 KPMLGVNL

-774 IYPRLQDL
+774 IYPKMQDL

-808 AALDY
+808 EALDY
-813 DQTNSDIKAMKTVVD
+813 DQTNSDIKAMKAVVD

-856 GDEVYTKE
+856 GDEVYTAE
-864 KFGRMWRMIAE
+864 KFARMWKMIAE

-887 LQNEPKVGAA
+887 LQNEPKVSAA
-897 NLVPIYQAAIDSIR
+897 NLVPIYQAAINAIR

-938 DKQYPEYPT
+938 DKLYPEYPS
-947 TVAWSYK
+947 TVDWSYK

-962 NLVDPQDKIVFE
+962 NLVDPQNKIVFE
-974 AHGYFDQDNSGT
+974 AHGYFDKDNSGT
-986 YQKGYQTVDFRKRFA
+986 YQKGYQEVDFRKRFA
-1001 PFLEWCKVNNKKALL
+1001 PFLEWCKVNNKKALI

-1041 LDYFRSYQVNATYWC
+1041 FDFFRSYQVNATYWC

-1092 ITNWVLNDPTGINTV
+1092 ITNWVLDDPTGINTV
-1107 NTVTTTLGNDV
+1107 STVNKTLDNEV

-1133 IVIING
+1133 MVIING

>member
-1 MKQLLLAIVMLACCL
+1 MLACCF
-16 GVSAQDPTVSA
+16 GASAQDPTVSA

-39 AFSDTYPAFT
+39 AFSDAYPAFT
-49 KWDRSH
+49 KWSRSH
-55 GATLETIQI
+55 GATLNTIQI
-64 AGTTDNVAKLSGD
+64 AGTTDNVVKLSGD

-85 RNVADMEYLHADVYS
+85 RNVSDMEYLHADVYS

-135 TSIDIPLSAFNGY
+135 TSVDIPLSAFNGY
-148 DFSNAQVLRMT
+148 DFSNTQVLRMT

-181 AQTMPTVSAPKPKV
+181 ANTMPTVSAPKPTV
-195 DASKV
+195 AASKV
-200 RSMFSD
+200 RSMFCD
-206 AYEPYYNFNC
+206 EYEPYYNFNC
-216 YNSNGVK
+216 YNNSGVQLS
-223 VTEKTIEGTTDK
+223 EKTIEGTTDK
-235 VLEVKDFRWAHFALG
+235 VLEVKGFRWAHFALG
-250 EVARTTTVDLTGLEK
+250 DIPGTTTVDLTGLEK

-279 SVQPGMYNVAAKKE
+279 SVQPGMYNVKAKKE
-293 AYSGKQTLTAGKWT
+293 AYSGKQTLTPGKWT

-320 LSAVNNLTFKDPAN
+320 LTAVNNLTFKDPAN

-346 FNEDGD
+346 FNDGD
-352 VPVDPTPGDDPV
+352 TPPT
-364 DPTPGDD
+364 
-371 PVDPTPVSNLK
+371 
-382 PAPTPANAA
+382 
-391 TDVKSVYSDAYVPVA
+391 
-406 AKFEAVGGN
+406 
-415 GGYAAEP
+415 
-422 IQVTAND
+422 
-429 RAMKLTNY
+429 
-437 TWVKFDLGGNVD
+437 
-449 ASDMTYLHVDLYV
+449 
-462 PDANVASVQ
+462 
-471 PILVNGSK
+471 
-479 SFYTGSPT
+479 
-487 LTAGKWTSLNIKVAD
+487 
-502 FTAKGLDATAINE
+502 
-515 IRFKHSGVGE
+515 
-525 MIIDNVYFSKT
+525 
-536 EGAKG
+536 
-541 TTDGGSEG
+541 
-549 GSGDEPTPSG
+549 SG

-582 YSTLFGKFE
+582 YSPLFGKFE

-617 DWCAINLGQRD
+617 DWCAVNLGQRD

-690 VGRDFSK
+690 VGRDFAK
-697 DMAGF
+697 GMAGF

-718 FWGQPTEGDSDY
+718 FWGQPTEGGSDY
-730 DPTKYPAI
+730 DPTKYPTI

-774 IYPRLQDL
+774 IYPKMQDL

-808 AALDY
+808 EALDY
-813 DQTNSDIKAMKTVVD
+813 NQTNSDIKAMKAVVD

-856 GDEVYTKE
+856 GDEVYTAE
-864 KFGRMWRMIAE
+864 KFARMWKMIAE

-887 LQNEPKVGAA
+887 LQNEPKVSAA
-897 NLVPIYQAAIDSIR
+897 NLVPIYQAAINAIR

-938 DKQYPEYPT
+938 DKLYPEYPS
-947 TVAWSYK
+947 TVDWSYK

-962 NLVDPQDKIVFE
+962 NLVDPQNKIVFE
-974 AHGYFDQDNSGT
+974 AHGYFDKDNSGT
-986 YQKGYQTVDFRKRFA
+986 YQKGYQEVDFRKRFA
-1001 PFLEWCKVNNKKALL
+1001 PFLEWCKVNNKKALI

-1041 LDYFRSYQVNATYWC
+1041 FDFFRSYQVNATYWC

-1092 ITNWVLNDPTGINTV
+1092 ITNWVLDDPTGINTV
-1107 NTVTTTLGNDV
+1107 STVNKTLDNEV

-1133 IVIING
+1133 MVIING

>member
-1 MKQLLLAIVMLACCL
+1 MKQLLLAIVMLACCF
-16 GVSAQDPTVSA
+16 GASAQDPTVSA

-39 AFSDTYPAFT
+39 AFSDAYPAFT
-49 KWDRSH
+49 KWARSH
-55 GATLETIQI
+55 GATLNTIQI
-64 AGTTDNVAKLSGD
+64 TGTTDNVAKLSGD

-85 RNVADMEYLHADVYS
+85 RNVSDMEYLHADVYS

-135 TSIDIPLSAFNGY
+135 TSVDIPLSAFNGY
-148 DFSNAQVLRMT
+148 DFSNTQVLRMT

-174 FYTTKAP
+174 FYTTKTP
-181 AQTMPTVSAPKPKV
+181 ANTMPTVSAPKPIV
-195 DASKV
+195 AASKV
-200 RSMFSD
+200 RSMFCD
-206 AYEPYYNFNC
+206 EYEPYYNFNC
-216 YNSNGVK
+216 YNNSGVQLS
-223 VTEKTIEGTTDK
+223 EKTIEGTTDK
-235 VLEVKDFRWAHFALG
+235 VLEVKGFRWAHFALG
-250 EVARTTTVDLTGLEK
+250 DIPGTTTVDLTGLEK

-279 SVQPGMYNVAAKKE
+279 SVQPGMYNVKAKKE
-293 AYSGKQTLTAGKWT
+293 AYSGKQTLTPGKWT

-320 LSAVNNLTFKDPAN
+320 LTAVNNLTFKDPAN

-346 FNEDGD
+346 FNDGD
-352 VPVDPTPGDDPV
+352 
-364 DPTPGDD
+364 
-371 PVDPTPVSNLK
+371 
-382 PAPTPANAA
+382 TPA
-391 TDVKSVYSDAYVPVA
+391 
-406 AKFEAVGGN
+406 
-415 GGYAAEP
+415 
-422 IQVTAND
+422 
-429 RAMKLTNY
+429 
-437 TWVKFDLGGNVD
+437 
-449 ASDMTYLHVDLYV
+449 
-462 PDANVASVQ
+462 
-471 PILVNGSK
+471 
-479 SFYTGSPT
+479 TG
-487 LTAGKWTSLNIKVAD
+487 
-502 FTAKGLDATAINE
+502 
-515 IRFKHSGVGE
+515 
-525 MIIDNVYFSKT
+525 
-536 EGAKG
+536 
-541 TTDGGSEG
+541 
-549 GSGDEPTPSG
+549 G

-582 YSTLFGKFE
+582 YSPLFGKFE

-617 DWCAINLGQRD
+617 DWCAVNLGQRD

-690 VGRDFSK
+690 VGRDFAK
-697 DMAGF
+697 GMAGF

-718 FWGQPTEGDSDY
+718 FWGQPTEGGSDY
-730 DPTKYPAI
+730 DPTKYPTI

-750 EPMLGVNL
+750 KPMLGVNL

-774 IYPRLQDL
+774 IYPKMQDL

-808 AALDY
+808 ESLDY
-813 DQTNSDIKAMKTVVD
+813 DQTNSDIKAMKAVVD

-856 GDEVYTKE
+856 GDEVYTAE
-864 KFGRMWRMIAE
+864 KFARMWKMIAE

-887 LQNEPKVGAA
+887 LQNEPKVSAA
-897 NLVPIYQAAIDSIR
+897 NLVPIYQAAINAIR

-938 DKQYPEYPT
+938 DKLYPEYPS
-947 TVAWSYK
+947 TVDWSYK

-962 NLVDPQDKIVFE
+962 NLVDPQNKIVFE
-974 AHGYFDQDNSGT
+974 AHGYFDKDNSGT
-986 YQKGYQTVDFRKRFA
+986 YQKGYQEVDFRKRFA
-1001 PFLEWCKVNNKKALL
+1001 PFLEWCKVNNKKALI

-1041 LDYFRSYQVNATYWC
+1041 FDFFRSYQVNATYWC

-1092 ITNWVLNDPTGINTV
+1092 ITNWVLDDPTGINTV
-1107 NTVTTTLGNDV
+1107 STVNKTLDNEV

-1133 IVIING
+1133 MVIING

>member
-1 MKQLLLAIVMLACCL
+1 MKRFLLVLTVLMGWLTA
-16 GVSAQDPTVSA
+16 SAQDPTVSA
-27 PTPTVNPDMVKS
+27 PTPTTNPDQVKS
-39 AFSDTYPAFT
+39 AFCDTYTAFT

-64 AGTTDNVAKLSGD
+64 AGTTDKVAKLSGD

-135 TSIDIPLSAFNGY
+135 TSIDIPLSAFGGY
-148 DFSNAQVLRMT
+148 NFSNTQVLRMT

-167 FYMDNVY
+167 LYLDNVY
-174 FYTTKAP
+174 FYTTKVP
-181 AQTMPTVSAPKPKV
+181 TNTMPTVSAPKPTV
-195 DASKV
+195 AASKV
-200 RSMFSD
+200 RSMFCD
-206 AYEPYYNFNC
+206 EYEPFYNFDC
-216 YNSNGVK
+216 YNHSGVQIA
-223 VTEKTIEGTTDK
+223 EKTIEGTTDK

-250 EVARTTTVDLTGLEK
+250 EVAGTTTVNLSGLQK

-270 YVPEGNVTT
+270 YVPKDNVTT

-293 AYSGKQTLTAGKWT
+293 AYSGKQTLTPGQWT

-320 LSAVNNLTFKDPAN
+320 LSAVNNLTFKDPAG

-352 VPVDPTPGDDPV
+352 VPTPGED
-364 DPTPGDD
+364 
-371 PVDPTPVSNLK
+371 
-382 PAPTPANAA
+382 
-391 TDVKSVYSDAYVPVA
+391 
-406 AKFEAVGGN
+406 
-415 GGYAAEP
+415 
-422 IQVTAND
+422 
-429 RAMKLTNY
+429 
-437 TWVKFDLGGNVD
+437 
-449 ASDMTYLHVDLYV
+449 
-462 PDANVASVQ
+462 
-471 PILVNGSK
+471 
-479 SFYTGSPT
+479 
-487 LTAGKWTSLNIKVAD
+487 
-502 FTAKGLDATAINE
+502 
-515 IRFKHSGVGE
+515 
-525 MIIDNVYFSKT
+525 
-536 EGAKG
+536 
-541 TTDGGSEG
+541 
-549 GSGDEPTPSG
+549 PTPSG
-559 ITIPLAPTPQTP
+559 LPIPLAPTPQTP

-582 YSTLFGKFE
+582 YSPLFGKFE

-658 EPITYETANG
+658 EPITYETADG

-675 PADKWVSLDIPLANF
+675 KADQWMSFDIPLANF
-690 VGRDFSK
+690 VGRDFATQ
-697 DMAGF
+697 MAGF

-718 FWGQPTEGDSDY
+718 FWGTPQEPDPEY

-738 QDNTAGELPPMD
+738 QDNTDGELPPMD
-750 EPMLGVNL
+750 GPMLGVNL

-763 GSVPGTFGKDY
+763 GAVPGTFGNDY
-774 IYPRLQDL
+774 MYPRLQDL

-796 FRAARVLEDLDG
+796 FRAARVLENLDG
-808 AALDY
+808 DALDY
-813 DQTNSDIKAMKTVVD
+813 DQANSDIKAMKTIVD

-875 AFKDN
+875 AFQDN
-880 KNIWGYD
+880 SNIWGYD
-887 LQNEPKVGAA
+887 LQNEPKVSAA
-897 NLVPIYQAAIDSIR
+897 NLVPIYQAAINAIR

-938 DKQYPEYPT
+938 DKLYPEYPS
-947 TVAWSYK
+947 TVDWSYK

-962 NLVDPQDKIVFE
+962 NLVDPQNKIVFE

-986 YQKGYQTVDFRKRFA
+986 YQKGYQEVDFKKRFA
-1001 PFLEWCKVNNKKALL
+1001 PFLEWCKVNKKKGLI

-1031 ERWMTVIDEA
+1031 ERWMTVIDQA
-1041 LDYFRSYQVNATYWC
+1041 FDFFRSYQVNATYWC
-1056 GGAMYEANELSVQP
+1056 GGAMYEANELTVQP
-1070 DKNALYGNYNV
+1070 DKNALYGNYNI
-1081 EKSTMGIMDKY
+1081 EKSTMGVMEKY
-1092 ITNWVLNDPTGINTV
+1092 IIDWAISDPTGISNAVADKGEATM
-1107 NTVTTTLGNDV
+1107 GYAP
-1118 VYNLAGQRVDKNFKG
+1118 VYNLAGQRVDKNYKG
-1133 IVIING
+1133 IVIVNG
-1139 KKVIRK
+1139 KKFIRK

>member
-1 MKQLLLAIVMLACCL
+1 MKQLLLAIVMLACCF
-16 GVSAQDPTVSA
+16 GASAQDPTVSA

-39 AFSDTYPAFT
+39 AFSDAYPAFT
-49 KWDRSH
+49 KWSRSH
-55 GATLETIQI
+55 GATLNTIQI
-64 AGTTDNVAKLSGD
+64 AGTTDNVVKLSGD

-85 RNVADMEYLHADVYS
+85 RNVSDMEYLHADVYS

-135 TSIDIPLSAFNGY
+135 TSVDIPLSAFNGY
-148 DFSNAQVLRMT
+148 DFSNTQVLRMT

-181 AQTMPTVSAPKPKV
+181 ANTMPTVSAPKPTV
-195 DASKV
+195 EASKV
-200 RSMFSD
+200 RSMFCD
-206 AYEPYYNFNC
+206 EYEPYYNFNC
-216 YNSNGVK
+216 YNNSGVQLS
-223 VTEKTIEGTTDK
+223 EKTIEGTTDK
-235 VLEVKDFRWAHFALG
+235 VLEVKGFRWAHFALG
-250 EVARTTTVDLTGLEK
+250 DIPGTTTVDLTGLEK

-279 SVQPGMYNVAAKKE
+279 SVQPGMYNVKAKKE
-293 AYSGKQTLTAGKWT
+293 AYSGKQTLTPGKWT

-320 LSAVNNLTFKDPAN
+320 LTAVNNLTFKDPAN

-346 FNEDGD
+346 FNDGD
-352 VPVDPTPGDDPV
+352 TPPT
-364 DPTPGDD
+364 
-371 PVDPTPVSNLK
+371 
-382 PAPTPANAA
+382 
-391 TDVKSVYSDAYVPVA
+391 
-406 AKFEAVGGN
+406 
-415 GGYAAEP
+415 
-422 IQVTAND
+422 
-429 RAMKLTNY
+429 
-437 TWVKFDLGGNVD
+437 
-449 ASDMTYLHVDLYV
+449 
-462 PDANVASVQ
+462 
-471 PILVNGSK
+471 
-479 SFYTGSPT
+479 
-487 LTAGKWTSLNIKVAD
+487 
-502 FTAKGLDATAINE
+502 
-515 IRFKHSGVGE
+515 
-525 MIIDNVYFSKT
+525 
-536 EGAKG
+536 
-541 TTDGGSEG
+541 
-549 GSGDEPTPSG
+549 SG

-571 ASDVKAFFTDE
+571 ASDVKAFFTDD
-582 YSTLFGKFE
+582 YSPLFGKFE

-617 DWCAINLGQRD
+617 DWCAVNLGQRD

-690 VGRDFSK
+690 VGRDFAK
-697 DMAGF
+697 GMAGF

-718 FWGQPTEGDSDY
+718 FWGQPTEGGSDY
-730 DPTKYPAI
+730 DPTKYPTI

-774 IYPRLQDL
+774 IYPKMQDL

-808 AALDY
+808 ESLDY
-813 DQTNSDIKAMKTVVD
+813 DQTNSDIKAMKAVVD

-856 GDEVYTKE
+856 GDEVYTAE
-864 KFGRMWRMIAE
+864 KFARMWKMIAE

-887 LQNEPKVGAA
+887 LQNEPKVSAA
-897 NLVPIYQAAIDSIR
+897 NLVPIYQAAINAIR

-938 DKQYPEYPT
+938 DKLYPEYPS
-947 TVAWSYK
+947 TVDWSYK

-962 NLVDPQDKIVFE
+962 NLVDPQNKIVFE
-974 AHGYFDQDNSGT
+974 AHGYFDKDNSGT
-986 YQKGYQTVDFRKRFA
+986 YQKGYQEVDFRKRFA
-1001 PFLEWCKVNNKKALL
+1001 PFLEWCKVNNKKALI

-1041 LDYFRSYQVNATYWC
+1041 FDFFRSYQVNATYWC

-1092 ITNWVLNDPTGINTV
+1092 ITNWVLDDPTGINTV
-1107 NTVTTTLGNDV
+1107 STVNKTLDNEV

-1133 IVIING
+1133 MVIING